1 METAESIAAFWFGSH
16 LDNGVVVEQ
25 QSSLWWVK
33 NQETDRE
40 IRRRFLPGLEAAA
53 AGELDAWRA
62 SPRGTLALIL
72 LTDQFSRNMFR
83 DSARS
88 FSTDPLARGWAEA
101 AIDSRQD
108 IELRLVE
115 RVFLYLPFEHSE
127 SLADQRRS
135 VELYRS
141 LLEQAGPGL
150 EGPFRQY
157 LDFAISHRDIVERFG
172 HFPHRNRILDRES
185 SPEEIA
191 FLEQPGSAF

>member
-1 METAESIAAFWFGSH
+1 METAESIVAFWFGN
-16 LDNGVVVEQ
+16 DPDDRAVVEQ

-33 NQETDRE
+33 NEETDRE
-40 IRRRFLPGLEAAA
+40 IRRRFLAGLEAAA

-62 SPRGTLALIL
+62 TPHGTLSLIL

-83 DSARS
+83 GSARS
-88 FSTDPLARGWAEA
+88 FATDPLARSWAEA
-101 AIDSRQD
+101 AIDFRQD

-115 RVFLYLPFEHSE
+115 RVFVYLPFEHSE

-141 LLEQAGPGL
+141 LLEQADSEL

-157 LDFAISHRDIVERFG
+157 LDFAIAHRDIVERFG
-172 HFPHRNRILDRES
+172 RFPHRNRILRRES